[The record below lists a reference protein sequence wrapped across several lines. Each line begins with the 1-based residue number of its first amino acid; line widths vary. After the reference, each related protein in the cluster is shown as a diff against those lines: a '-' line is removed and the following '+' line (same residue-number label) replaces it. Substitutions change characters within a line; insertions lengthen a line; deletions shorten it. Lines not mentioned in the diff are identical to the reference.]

1 MLYRQTHQL
10 ARDYY
15 KIKKHR
21 RSKLLSWIRFHVQDR
36 STLILDSFYPAL
48 IDHFSQVDC
57 YEHSHQQNIF
67 QDPRA
72 KFFNDLTEI
81 TQRYDQVI
89 ILGEFPFKYQTTD
102 QYTQS
107 ILSYFS
113 MMKERAVMLTCLP
126 MLHHCFHRLKYQ
138 PMDVVA
144 QIDQA
149 LNPVGYRVETHAA
162 ISYNYFLKLSPQN

>member
-1 MLYRQTHQL
+1 MVYRQTHQL

-21 RSKLLSWIRFHVQDR
+21 ASKLLPWVLSHMQDK
-36 STLILDSFYPAL
+36 STLLLDSFYPAL
-48 IDHFSQVDC
+48 VDHFTQADY
-57 YEHSHQQNIF
+57 YEYDYQKNVFRDSEV
-67 QDPRA
+67 
-72 KFFNDLTEI
+72 KFIKNPTEI

-89 ILGEFPFKYQTTD
+89 VLGERPFKYQTTD

-107 ILSYFS
+107 ILSYFP

-138 PMDVVA
+138 PNDIIN
-144 QIDQA
+144 QIDQS
-149 LNPVGYRVETHAA
+149 LNAFGYRVETH
-162 ISYNYFLKLSPQN
+162 ITITYSWFLKLSPIN